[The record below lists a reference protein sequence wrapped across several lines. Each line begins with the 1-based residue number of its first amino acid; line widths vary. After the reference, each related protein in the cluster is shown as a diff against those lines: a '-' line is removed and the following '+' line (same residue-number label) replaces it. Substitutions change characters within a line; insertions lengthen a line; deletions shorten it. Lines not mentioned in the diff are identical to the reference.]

1 MICNKC
7 GATLPDG
14 AKFCGKCG
22 NRLITLPAQSA
33 FSEQTA
39 NGSISKTDVAAQ
51 GNNSFANSSNFDI
64 SVETTE
70 LLVIERAAPLPLYS
84 EDTEIVNKT
93 PDNNMPQ
100 NQIKGNQ
107 SPSGVNRT
115 QPPVSGET
123 VPSATYTSRKLPI
136 KAVAIIVSVALLCIS
151 AIIIAVI
158 LLNSNP
164 ETKLDVYLTNAAKYL
179 VEMNYEQAIVEFDKI
194 LEIDPMNVEAYL
206 GKARAY
212 YAMGDVDKAIET
224 LKDGYEKTGDNR
236 IWKLLTEYDND
247 LLTFPDETF
256 SETIDT
262 TPDETTSGTI
272 EALPVELDYEIT
284 TTSYARI
291 VQVSDGYIAASDE
304 SNGLWYFI
312 DANGVKLSETGYKT
326 IDPFVGT
333 GENAYARATTSDD
346 RVVVINSKFKE
357 VLDLSDK
364 SHILLFNHSNPLV
377 LCWHISDYADE
388 NDKDVVEI
396 LKTDGTQVYSWK
408 ENEGI
413 SGGGVSILDDVLTPD
428 SIKNYKCDTEYHENL
443 WVEETSSSIYGGV
456 YYNSELDRAFISYN
470 ISADYEYDHTAEEAA
485 WAAEDEEKRQAAI
498 ANGGSW
504 VISIAHNTHGHY
516 TYDIQTYEISF
527 INGTISLIKSP
538 RIAVVDNN
546 STIDFGVPSPKAG
559 LYVTLTKGETQ
570 SYLTSSSWDNSQI
583 GDIYTMYS
591 ESLFE
596 CSIKKN
602 SPDDAVK
609 YALFKPKWY
618 ESSEEATRQ
627 FDSEWQQLSEWHDY
641 ISSLDE
647 DTGTFLVSTN
657 NKWGFIDI
665 NGKEIAMYE
674 DATDFS
680 GGFAIVCENGRGR
693 VIDVDFQQIGEDFEC
708 EGSHSIGKGIFA
720 VKNGDTL
727 NILKVKP

>member
-7 GATLPDG
+7 GAVLPDG
-14 AKFCGKCG
+14 AKFCGICG
-22 NRLITLPAQSA
+22 NKISALPTQSA
-33 FSEQTA
+33 FSEQTV
-39 NGSISKTDVAAQ
+39 NGSISKREIATQ
-51 GNNSFANSSNFDI
+51 GNNSAANSRIFDI
-64 SVETTE
+64 SAETTE
-70 LLVIERAAPLPLYS
+70 LLQVDRNAPLSSYS
-84 EDTEIVNKT
+84 DDTEIVHET

-107 SPSGVNRT
+107 FPGGVNRY
-115 QPPVSGET
+115 QPPVAGET
-123 VPSATYTSRKLPI
+123 ILSATYTSRKLPI
-136 KAVAIIVSVALLCIS
+136 KAVAIIISVALLCIS
-151 AIIIAVI
+151 AIIIAVL

-179 VEMNYEQAIVEFDKI
+179 VEMNYEQAIIEFDKI

-224 LKDGYEKTGDNR
+224 LKDGYEKTGDDR

-247 LLTFPDETF
+247 FLTFPDESF

-262 TPDETTSGTI
+262 TPDETTSETI
-272 EALPVELDYEIT
+272 EALPVEPDYEIT

-291 VQVSDGYIAASDE
+291 VQVSDGYIVASDE

-312 DANGVKLSETGYKT
+312 DANGVKLSETGYKY
-326 IDPFVGT
+326 IESFVGT
-333 GENAYARATTSDD
+333 GDKAYALATTPDD
-346 RVVVINSKFKE
+346 RDVLINSKFQE
-357 VLDLSDK
+357 VMDLSDK
-364 SHILLFNHSNPLV
+364 SNALLFNQSNPLV

-485 WAAEDEEKRQAAI
+485 WAAEDEARRQAI
-498 ANGGSW
+498 ANGGIWST
-504 VISIAHNTHGHY
+504 AHNTHGHY

-527 INGTISLIKSP
+527 TNGKIKLIKSP
-538 RIAVVDNN
+538 RIAADDNN

-559 LYVTLTKGETQ
+559 LHVTLTKGETQ
-570 SYLTSSSWDNSQI
+570 SYLTSSSWDNSQT

-591 ESLFE
+591 ESLFV

-602 SPDDAVK
+602 SPDDAAK

-618 ESSEEATRQ
+618 ESSEKATRQ
-627 FDSEWQQLSEWHDY
+627 LDSEWQQLSEWYDN
-641 ISSLDE
+641 IFSLDK

-657 NKWGFIDI
+657 NRWGYIDI
-665 NGKEIAMYE
+665 YGKEIAMFE

-693 VIDVDFQQIGEDFEC
+693 VINVDFQQIGEDFEC
-708 EGSHSIGKGIFA
+708 ESSHSIGKGIFA